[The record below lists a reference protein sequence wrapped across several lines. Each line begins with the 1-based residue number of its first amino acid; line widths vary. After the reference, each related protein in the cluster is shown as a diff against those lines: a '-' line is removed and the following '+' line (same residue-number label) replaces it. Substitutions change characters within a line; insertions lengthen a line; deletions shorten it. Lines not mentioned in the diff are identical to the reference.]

1 MIIFANK
8 KTDKIST
15 TNNIKKIYYGT
26 SRFEQVRYYRNY

>member
-15 TNNIKKIYYGT
+15 TNNIKKDLLWHK
-26 SRFEQVRYYRNY
+26 